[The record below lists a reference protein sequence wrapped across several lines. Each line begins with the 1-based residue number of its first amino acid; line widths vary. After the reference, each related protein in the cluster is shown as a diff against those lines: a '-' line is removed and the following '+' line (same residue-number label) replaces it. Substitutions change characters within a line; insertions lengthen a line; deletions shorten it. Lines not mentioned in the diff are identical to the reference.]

1 MPNNCDNCKAN
12 PVEIVR
18 DTQGTPT
25 TKLIAILVA
34 HGITSN
40 TELAEL
46 VGISDRAVRK
56 IRNSRTGTPVPP
68 GTPGPELQDRSGTP
82 VPKTELQDR
91 NSSSALARAYKESPS
106 EIVITKKDSPL
117 TPQGGFDDPHN
128 SEGVELDANGR
139 VTLVNGVRQFWLDQF
154 GGDVERLSLALLQV
168 SVQPNSRRPIRAQ
181 VESQLARQA
190 SQRRDQ
196 DARYSAAVK
205 SNPRN
210 KPPPDTLEG
219 HYTAPLPD
227 KPLVPV
233 LDEWR

>member
-1 MPNNCDNCKAN
+1 MTQNCEKIKTLLEQLSTAHI
-12 PVEIVR
+12 PASAR
-18 DTQGTPT
+18 
-25 TKLIAILVA
+25 LIAVLQEL
-34 HGITSN
+34 GIEAPSDLERLSGLRPSSVRLAKKQI
-40 TELAEL
+40 TEQRQPASAAGQRSPLARQPASAA
-46 VGISDRAVRK
+46 GQRS
-56 IRNSRTGTPVPP
+56 SR
-68 GTPGPELQDRSGTP
+68 
-82 VPKTELQDR
+82 
-91 NSSSALARAYKESPS
+91 ARAYKESPS

>member
-12 PVEIVR
+12 LVELAR
-18 DTQGTPT
+18 NTQGTPT
-25 TKLIAILVA
+25 AKLIAVLIA
-34 HGITSN
+34 SGITDN
-40 TELAEL
+40 KTLADIIGVKVRAIQCARRATECAQLNAH
-46 VGISDRAVRK
+46 AQY
-56 IRNSRTGTPVPP
+56 NA
-68 GTPGPELQDRSGTP
+68 
-82 VPKTELQDR
+82 PKAQQVAPNATECAQL
-91 NSSSALARAYKESPS
+91 NAPLARAYKESPS